1 MRRKI
6 SRKGAGKMRIYEL
19 KEKMEL
25 FNHAVEFFWNAWG
38 TEANQHFYKDCMFHS
53 CYTNEELPRFYIMVN
68 GNEIIASYALLRTD
82 FISRQDLMPW
92 FSCLYVKKEWRG
104 NGLGQRLLTHGSQK
118 AKEKGFYNLYLSTEL
133 EDYYEKYGWDYMK
146 DGYSIEGE
154 KLRIYVN
161 PSLS

>member
-1 MRRKI
+1 M
-6 SRKGAGKMRIYEL
+6 SGKGAEKMIIYEL

-38 TEANQHFYKDCMFHS
+38 TKTNQHFYQDCMLHS

-104 NGLGQRLLTHGSQK
+104 RGLGQRLLEHGIQK
-118 AKEKGFYNLYLSTEL
+118 AKEKGFDELYLSTEL

-154 KLRIYVN
+154 KLRIYIN
-161 PSLS
+161 TSLSYTKD